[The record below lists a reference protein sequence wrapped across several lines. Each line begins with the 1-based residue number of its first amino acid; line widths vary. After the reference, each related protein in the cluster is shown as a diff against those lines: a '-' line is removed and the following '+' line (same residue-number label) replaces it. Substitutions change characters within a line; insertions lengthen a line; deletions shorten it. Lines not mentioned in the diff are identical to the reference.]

1 MINKKSFFILIFL
14 VMLLNLAV
22 ICASNTEDTISKE
35 KLDRSSQISQ
45 NTFENDHTKTNDNEN
60 TLFNKNKTY
69 ANAEISKSEQNSLK
83 AGAGEE
89 NVNSYAGLVT
99 AVNNA
104 KTSTQENYTI
114 NLQSGN
120 YDATEVIRWNST
132 GNCKTLIIN
141 GNNNILN
148 GKGTIQFM
156 QINSGTTVILNN
168 IHLNNY
174 YRNGNGGVIV
184 NQGTLIIRN
193 SSLTNSQAI
202 MAGGAIYNSEA
213 NLIIENSTLTNN
225 YATMGGGAIYN
236 YKGNINIAG
245 SKINGNYMNDPTYG
259 GGAIYNRGTLTIS
272 NSSFTKNVIRYDA
285 NALGGAIY
293 NYRNSILNITN
304 TNFTSNEANE
314 GGAIY
319 NNNSDILNINNS
331 TFKENKA
338 NKGGAIRNNA
348 IITIS
353 QSTFTNNTASEQ
365 GGTIYTEIGSINISN
380 SSLNNNNASI
390 NGGTIYSYLGNI
402 GISNSS
408 LSNNNAESSSGGS
421 IYIVYST
428 VSITNSS
435 LENNTSPEQGGAIY
449 NSRGTLYL
457 FNSSFNKNKAG
468 GNGGAIYNSGEVNVT
483 GSNFTENRAK
493 SGAAIYSDEDTK
505 NTITGNIFTRNT
517 ADNNETLVVNGNKT
531 ISNNIYDSTDINI
544 KSLNLTL
551 GDEKTTYSPD
561 EDVMLNLTIEL
572 EHPEYYDQ
580 DIQEKI
586 NKTIYINNIENDT
599 TTLNH
604 YALSDLELGKY
615 DVYFTFFNLKSN
627 NVTFLVTTDFETNVS
642 NYRQLVEAIKN
653 ATSKGYCTY
662 KINLLPGDYNATE
675 NIKWENSATRKIII
689 NGNGNTLNGQGT
701 YQFIQIANEHNLTL
715 ENILITNYWAINGG
729 AIYNYR
735 GNLII
740 HNSSLNNNT
749 ATRGGA
755 IYSANGGNIN
765 ITQSNLTHNNATNN
779 GGTIYS
785 SNGNVNISN
794 SSLSNNKAETSS
806 GGSIYVSYST
816 VSITNSSLENN
827 TSPAHGGAI
836 YNNNG
841 NLSIFNSKLNKN
853 TAEWNGGAIFNY
865 KTSTNIEFNVT
876 GSNFTENRA
885 SSAAA
890 ICSDNDGITNTITE
904 NTFTRNTANNNETLV
919 VNGNKTISNN
929 IYDSTDISFK
939 TLNLTLEDEKIIYS
953 PGDDVMLNF
962 MIELEHPEYY
972 DSDILEKGDIN
983 KTLYINNIEN
993 DTTTLDHY
1001 TLSNLEKGTYDAY
1014 FTFSNQESNNVT
1026 FWVATDFETN
1036 VSNYKQLVES
1046 IKNATSNGYPTY
1058 KINLLPGDYNA
1069 TENITWKNSATRK
1082 IIINGNGNTLNGQGT
1097 YQFIQIANGH
1107 DLTLENIIL
1116 TNYTAQNG
1124 GVINNNGSLSIY
1136 NISLNNNSA
1145 LWGGAIYNWYGNL
1158 NITLS
1163 NLTHNKATMG
1173 GGGAIYNGYGN
1184 LNITQSNLTHNNAT
1198 NDGGAIYNSHGNLN
1212 IHNTSLNNNTVSTSG
1227 GAIYNSHGN
1236 LSIHD
1241 TLLNNNMASTSGGAI
1256 YNGHGNMQILNSSLN
1271 NNKAEQ
1277 SDGGVIYIIGSTASI
1292 TNSTLE
1298 NNTSPT
1304 HGGAIYNYDGNL
1316 YISNS
1321 TLNKNNA
1328 EENGGAIY
1336 NSRRSNNI
1344 EFNVI
1349 GSNFTQ
1355 NIAGSG
1361 AAIYSENEGITN
1373 TITGNIFTRNTANDN
1388 ETLVVNGNKTINN
1401 NIYDSTDISFKTI
1414 KLTLEDE
1421 KTTFDPDEEVILN
1434 FTIELEHPE
1443 YYDSGI
1449 LEKINK
1455 TIYIN
1460 NIENDTTT
1468 LDHYTL
1474 SNLEKGTY
1482 DAYFISSNQKSNN
1495 VTFLVSIYEVNV
1507 SNYQQ
1512 LVDAIKNATNTEYN
1526 SYKINLLAGDYNATE
1541 NITWKNSV
1549 TRKIIINGNG
1559 NTLNGQGIYQFIRI
1573 AQGHNL
1579 TLENITLTN
1588 YVAENGGAIINRGN
1602 LIIRNTLLNNN
1613 NATKFGGAIYSSGGN
1628 INISNSSLNNNKVE
1642 QSAGGAI
1649 HIFDSTASITNSTL
1663 ENNTSPTNGGAIYNN
1678 NGNLYIINSAF
1689 NKNKAEWNGGAICN
1703 YRRSDNIEINIIGSN
1718 FTENQASSG
1727 ATIYSDNEGI
1737 TNTITGNIFTRNT
1750 ANNNET
1756 LVINGNK
1763 TISNNIYDS
1772 TDISFK
1778 TINLTLQDEKTTF
1791 DPDEDI
1797 ILNFTIELE
1806 HPEYYDSDIL
1816 EKINKTLYINNIEND
1831 TTTNNSYILSNL
1843 ERGEYNVY
1851 FTSCNLQSNEITIKV
1866 VSDSTISS
1874 PEQSYEYYAGVN
1886 NKIPLSINDP
1896 SEEKGIITTIVKD
1909 ENGFKILSSYYNIG
1923 NSYVL
1928 SVDALIDGLKN
1939 IYSTLNDSYS
1949 INVTYTS
1956 NNDYVNPSST
1966 NFTLNIIK
1974 QRNTTIVYNILDN
1987 TEENVKINITVL
1999 DSIYNTPILDAPIQ
2013 ITGDITQN
2021 TTAGIIADNT
2031 LTPGEYTINI
2041 NYQGTDEYKEST
2053 ATIDFTVEIDKD
2065 KKIAEL
2071 QEQVENLTIK
2081 LEEAQKTIENL
2092 NNNITNLTQEIK
2104 QKDKQVEKLIEQ
2116 INNLT
2121 TQLDEA
2127 NDKINNLTTQ

>member
-348 IITIS
+348 IIIIS

-765 ITQSNLTHNNATNN
+765 ITQSNLTHNTATNN
-779 GGTIYS
+779 GGAIYS

-876 GSNFTENRA
+876 CSNFTENRA

-983 KTLYINNIEN
+983 KTL
-993 DTTTLDHY
+993 
-1001 TLSNLEKGTYDAY
+1001 
-1014 FTFSNQESNNVT
+1014 
-1026 FWVATDFETN
+1026 
-1036 VSNYKQLVES
+1036 
-1046 IKNATSNGYPTY
+1046 
-1058 KINLLPGDYNA
+1058 
-1069 TENITWKNSATRK
+1069 
-1082 IIINGNGNTLNGQGT
+1082 
-1097 YQFIQIANGH
+1097 
-1107 DLTLENIIL
+1107 
-1116 TNYTAQNG
+1116 
-1124 GVINNNGSLSIY
+1124 
-1136 NISLNNNSA
+1136 
-1145 LWGGAIYNWYGNL
+1145 
-1158 NITLS
+1158 
-1163 NLTHNKATMG
+1163 
-1173 GGGAIYNGYGN
+1173 
-1184 LNITQSNLTHNNAT
+1184 
-1198 NDGGAIYNSHGNLN
+1198 
-1212 IHNTSLNNNTVSTSG
+1212 
-1227 GAIYNSHGN
+1227 
-1236 LSIHD
+1236 
-1241 TLLNNNMASTSGGAI
+1241 
-1256 YNGHGNMQILNSSLN
+1256 
-1271 NNKAEQ
+1271 
-1277 SDGGVIYIIGSTASI
+1277 
-1292 TNSTLE
+1292 
-1298 NNTSPT
+1298 
-1304 HGGAIYNYDGNL
+1304 
-1316 YISNS
+1316 
-1321 TLNKNNA
+1321 
-1328 EENGGAIY
+1328 
-1336 NSRRSNNI
+1336 
-1344 EFNVI
+1344 
-1349 GSNFTQ
+1349 
-1355 NIAGSG
+1355 
-1361 AAIYSENEGITN
+1361 
-1373 TITGNIFTRNTANDN
+1373 
-1388 ETLVVNGNKTINN
+1388 
-1401 NIYDSTDISFKTI
+1401 
-1414 KLTLEDE
+1414 
-1421 KTTFDPDEEVILN
+1421 
-1434 FTIELEHPE
+1434 
-1443 YYDSGI
+1443 
-1449 LEKINK
+1449 
-1455 TIYIN
+1455 YIN

-1974 QRNTTIVYNILDN
+1974 QRNTTIVYNILNN

-2041 NYQGTDEYKEST
+2041 KYQETDEYKEST
-2053 ATIDFTVEIDKD
+2053 ATINFTVEIDKD

-2071 QEQVENLTIK
+2071 QEQVENLTKK
-2081 LEEAQKTIENL
+2081 LEEAQETIENL

-2127 NDKINNLTTQ
+2127 NDKINNLTTQRADAQKEIQTLTQENSNLKEQLEQANNQINNLTKQLEEAKEEIQTLNNIIKELTKPKLNTTITINPIKSSIGNMTKITANIIDENGEKVTGGKIIFKINGITLKDNAGNTLYADVKDGIASLNYKVQNGWIKNTTYIEAVYSGNHKYSEARTKATDILDISPGKTTITLDKTSISAKAGQTITLRAKVLDANGDRVNSDRVVFKLNGKTLKDEKGNTLYAQVIDGEAVLDYTIPATFTAGTYNLTAVFGGSYYQRSETGGTIILEKKGVTINSDKITTTDGKTTIKATITDETGELLVRSTKIAIKVNGITILNNATSNNGKIDVTFNTTFRPGMYELLIISAENGIYKSSKMTTVLKI